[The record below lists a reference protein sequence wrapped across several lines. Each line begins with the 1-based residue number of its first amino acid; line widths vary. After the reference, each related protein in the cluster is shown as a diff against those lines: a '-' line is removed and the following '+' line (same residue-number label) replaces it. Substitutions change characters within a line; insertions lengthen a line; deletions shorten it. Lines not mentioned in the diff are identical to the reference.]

1 MWNKWD
7 PSSILYKHE
16 ASSSFFF
23 EKALIE
29 KQCPIFY
36 YRVIQAKLWYFHIL
50 VKVHYGRLG
59 LINDQITSN
68 ELLVTPCSDPMNSV
82 RSNLGFWHSVELLRD
97 WEPLKAVFSKSEMTK
112 LYGKKK
118 ICIFIADWFSFR
130 PCFLKDCFK
139 NPNKKLA
146 LNSHYYK

>member
-82 RSNLGFWHSVELLRD
+82 RSNLSFWHSVELLRG

-112 LYGKKK
+112 LYNKENLH
-118 ICIFIADWFSFR
+118 IYSRLISFR
-130 PCFLKDCFK
+130 PCFLKDCLK
-139 NPNKKLA
+139 NPNKNSL